1 MKKKAIYLSEDITTQ
16 YPLAKFT
23 KLIELSV
30 DLVENFLIMLEDGFD
45 YDSTTLAS
53 YSLKYTSN
61 IINTSSK
68 VESLYLKN
76 IKQKEDIEKF
86 LYSYYSAYNFLNIE
100 EQNMFNAT
108 FIDHLNDTE
117 IMVKYD
123 SYYDKITR
131 IRRSAI
137 VRFCLKCGL
146 DRFID
151 LV

>member
-108 FIDHLNDTE
+108 FIG
-117 IMVKYD
+117 
-123 SYYDKITR
+123 KI
-131 IRRSAI
+131 
-137 VRFCLKCGL
+137 
-146 DRFID
+146 
-151 LV
+151 